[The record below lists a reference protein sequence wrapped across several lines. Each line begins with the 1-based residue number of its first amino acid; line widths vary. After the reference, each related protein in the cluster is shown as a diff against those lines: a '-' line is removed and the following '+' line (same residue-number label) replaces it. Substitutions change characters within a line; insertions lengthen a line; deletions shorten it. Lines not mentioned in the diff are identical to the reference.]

1 MAIQDYTE
9 AAKCFLG
16 AIEINNTPHLWDNL
30 KSAFTMMERPD
41 LVEKIYPHQV
51 ELFKD
56 EFDF

>member
-1 MAIQDYTE
+1 MALQDYIE

-30 KSAFTMMERPD
+30 KSAFTMMDRPE
-41 LVEKIYPHQV
+41 LVEKMEPRNV
-51 ELFKD
+51 DLFRD